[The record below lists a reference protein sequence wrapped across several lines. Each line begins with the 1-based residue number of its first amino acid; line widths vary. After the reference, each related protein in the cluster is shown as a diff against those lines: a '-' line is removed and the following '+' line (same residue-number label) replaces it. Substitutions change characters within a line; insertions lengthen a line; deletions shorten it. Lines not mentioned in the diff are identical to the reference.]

1 MNDTMLSQDDWL
13 VVANTLSVWIND
25 SVFLDI
31 TADFTKNGTS
41 IFVLRLN
48 DANYAS
54 ALTLGMTVSL
64 PEAIALANEFLK
76 EEKNWPR
83 GPAASGR
90 QPKTTTTAR
99 KEVSTMARWKYEIK
113 GWGAV
118 FHEGDLAEDIR
129 EDTLARRD
137 RLVTLLRESDWYAE
151 QPDGEESALA
161 QRVREL
167 AAAEDEVQVASLINA
182 IYDLADVERAWLDP
196 GLEWA

>member
-1 MNDTMLSQDDWL
+1 
-13 VVANTLSVWIND
+13 
-25 SVFLDI
+25 
-31 TADFTKNGTS
+31 
-41 IFVLRLN
+41 
-48 DANYAS
+48 
-54 ALTLGMTVSL
+54 
-64 PEAIALANEFLK
+64 
-76 EEKNWPR
+76 
-83 GPAASGR
+83 
-90 QPKTTTTAR
+90 
-99 KEVSTMARWKYEIK
+99 MAYHWKYEIK

-118 FHEGDLAEDIR
+118 FHEGNLAEDTR

-137 RLVTLLRESDWYAE
+137 KLVTLLRESDWYAE

>member
-1 MNDTMLSQDDWL
+1 MSDTALTPEDWL
-13 VVANTLSVWIND
+13 VNGNTLSVWTSD
-25 SVFLDI
+25 STFLDI
-31 TADFTKNGTS
+31 AGDFTKSGTS

-54 ALTLGMTVSL
+54 ALTLGVTVSL
-64 PEAIALANEFLK
+64 AEAIALANDFLK
-76 EEKNWPR
+76 QEKWSR
-83 GPAASGR
+83 GPATSGR
-90 QPKTTTTAR
+90 QPTTTTTGR
-99 KEVSTMARWKYEIK
+99 KELSTMARWKYEIK

-118 FHEGDLAEDIR
+118 FHEGDLAENIR

-167 AAAEDEVQVASLINA
+167 AAADDEFQVASLINA